1 MTRRSGNK
9 SSNNNATTTTLD
21 IGKKPVVATTATEDT
36 VEAAS
41 SSSKAGDDD
50 DKTMMASTNDNDDTL
65 PIEDAMTVN
74 DATGATTDAGVVAA
88 VIEESATMMEPSN
101 EDDDDD
107 HGGVDANPETSL
119 EIGCPDND
127 DNNDADNSIK
137 AAISEDHVIGEDDG
151 DAEEQV
157 ELWDLKVVLS
167 AKQIRM
173 AQPTLCQSDKCNL
186 VACCIWSS
194 NLDPET
200 PWYSCLDCQ
209 EEHFGGW
216 PSTEESDGSGGTGLP
231 IKVLSDDLREAMMD
245 KCTQLV
251 DPVMPNLPSS
261 IGVEVMGGTKASD
274 GNEATS
280 NDDTEEAADDA
291 DDDDGEVL
299 WELKKVFSIKEL
311 TKSKPMKC
319 KTDDCDRLACSVWKS
334 SEGDSWYSCLD
345 CQEK

>member
-65 PIEDAMTVN
+65 PIEDAMTIN
-74 DATGATTDAGVVAA
+74 DATGATTDAGVAA
-88 VIEESATMMEPSN
+88 VIDEPAAMMEPSN
-101 EDDDDD
+101 DDDVN
-107 HGGVDANPETSL
+107 HGGDASNPETSL
-119 EIGCPDND
+119 ENGYPDND
-127 DNNDADNSIK
+127 DYNDANNTKSP
-137 AAISEDHVIGEDDG
+137 ISEEDVACEDDE
-151 DAEEQV
+151 DEEEKV

-216 PSTEESDGSGGTGLP
+216 PSTEESDGSGSGTGLP

-251 DPVMPNLPSS
+251 DPVLPNLPSS
-261 IGVEVMGGTKASD
+261 IGGEVVGGTKASD
-274 GNEATS
+274 GNEETN
-280 NDDTEEAADDA
+280 NDDAEEAADDA